1 MQANITL
8 PLMSQEA
15 NLEQKS
21 LVFALRLIL
30 VCEHL
35 VSQKKDQ
42 FMIKQLLQIGQA
54 ISKNTNLSSVEKSVN
69 EAHYWLRLCQGTN
82 LVADTEL
89 KSILAECEQL
99 KTLLIRAN
107 RKRNTIN

>member
-8 PLMSQEA
+8 PIMSQEA
-15 NLEQKS
+15 SLEQKS

-35 VSQKKDQ
+35 VSQNKNQ

-54 ISKNTNLSSVEKSVN
+54 ISKSSTLDSAEKNVQ

-89 KSILAECEQL
+89 KSLLAECEQL

-107 RKRNTIN
+107 RKRTNIN